1 MGEISQ
7 GPDSILHKKEEKNQ
21 HKTLQKYI
29 ILQFWNGLYYKS
41 QTYLRINLNQTKWV
55 CFFWKKSLLSF
66 ERKQSMPHPKK
77 VAYKQVP
84 EGWEAWEIIR

>member
-29 ILQFWNGLYYKS
+29 ILQFWNGLHYKS
-41 QTYLRINLNQTKWV
+41 QTYLRINLNQTK
-55 CFFWKKSLLSF
+55 
-66 ERKQSMPHPKK
+66 
-77 VAYKQVP
+77 
-84 EGWEAWEIIR
+84 